1 MTVGPDATLQF
12 YAGEA
17 QAYAN
22 RGHVAQ
28 LERLAPFCDRLPA
41 GGRILELGC
50 GGGEDSEAMLKRG
63 FDVSPTDGTPE
74 MAAMAQQRLG
84 RPVRV
89 LRFEDISEIEA
100 YDGVWACACL
110 LHVPRP
116 DLADVLARIR
126 QALKP
131 AGLFYASYKAGS
143 EEGFDRLGRYYNRP
157 DETFL
162 SQTYRQAGWSDIA
175 MDREPGSGYDGE
187 PTDWLHVT
195 AVR

>member
-1 MTVGPDATLQF
+1 MPAGPDATLQF

-17 QAYAN
+17 QTYAR
-22 RGHVAQ
+22 RGRKAQ
-28 LERLAPFCDRLPA
+28 LKRLMPFCDRLPA

-50 GGGEDSEAMLKRG
+50 GAGEDGEAMLKLG

-74 MAAMAQQRLG
+74 LAALAQQRLG

-110 LHVPRP
+110 LHVPRA
-116 DLADVLARIR
+116 DLSGVLALVRR
-126 QALKP
+126 ALRP
-131 AGLFYASYKAGS
+131 AGWEDVA
-143 EEGFDRLGRYYNRP
+143 
-157 DETFL
+157 
-162 SQTYRQAGWSDIA
+162 I
-175 MDREPGSGYDGE
+175 DREQGSGYDGE

-195 AVR
+195 AVK